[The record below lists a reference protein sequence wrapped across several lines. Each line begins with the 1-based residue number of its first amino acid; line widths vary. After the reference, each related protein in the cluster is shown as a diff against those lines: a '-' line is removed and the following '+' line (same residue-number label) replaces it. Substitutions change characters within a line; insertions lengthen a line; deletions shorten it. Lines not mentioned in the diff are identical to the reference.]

1 MKIQR
6 VVECAEGRPERV
18 PPSALWH
25 RLLQRSASESGA
37 LCHGTGPTDGASRK
51 QLRRRV
57 VDRKRACKLG
67 SSICHRDCHPRRAT
81 RRYWPQHGVTA
92 TVCLRYRN

>member
-25 RLLQRSASESGA
+25 RLLQRSASESGGYVTGNG
-37 LCHGTGPTDGASRK
+37 GTRGGPTAGGR
-51 QLRRRV
+51 
-57 VDRKRACKLG
+57 
-67 SSICHRDCHPRRAT
+67 
-81 RRYWPQHGVTA
+81 
-92 TVCLRYRN
+92 